1 MRPHAVIINTSR
13 GPLIDHGALWAAL
26 QANSIGGAGLDVFEP
41 EPPNLADPLYSDA
54 RVIATPHIAFVSAES
69 LINLRERTAKQVV
82 DVLQGRVPE
91 NVINPQVL
99 PGR

>member
-1 MRPHAVIINTSR
+1 MGRLFSESAS
-13 GPLIDHGALWAAL
+13 HGR
-26 QANSIGGAGLDVFEP
+26 SGFSD
-41 EPPNLADPLYSDA
+41 LADPLYSDS